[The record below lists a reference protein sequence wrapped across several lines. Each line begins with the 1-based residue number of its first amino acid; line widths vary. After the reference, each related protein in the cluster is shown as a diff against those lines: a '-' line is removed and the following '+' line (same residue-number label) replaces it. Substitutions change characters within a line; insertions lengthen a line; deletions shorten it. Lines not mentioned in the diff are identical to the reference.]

1 MSDNTRANA
10 RYIGILEVAK
20 NPNPRGRHHPGLKT
34 LFASYPTTVTHYQ
47 PFAYRLAGC
56 PDMSPSAI
64 TPPASPDDSETEKV
78 NLLRIAHVYYT
89 HAGFEHEHQFLQDF
103 GFTEVS
109 RVNVGKP
116 NERIYYR
123 GYGTEPFLYCSTKGE
138 EDAFGGTA
146 FVVESRKD
154 LELATRV
161 IPTASEIWEMKDAP
175 GGGECVTV
183 KDPVDGF
190 MVHLVYGQVQ
200 RELEEQ
206 HEQRVFNFVGCSLT
220 H

>member
-1 MSDNTRANA
+1 
-10 RYIGILEVAK
+10 
-20 NPNPRGRHHPGLKT
+20 
-34 LFASYPTTVTHYQ
+34 
-47 PFAYRLAGC
+47 
-56 PDMSPSAI
+56 MSPSAI

-89 HAGFEHEHQFLQDF
+89 HAGFEREHQFLKDF

-116 NERIYYR
+116 NERIFYR

-206 HEQRVFNFVGCSLT
+206 HEQRVFNFVRCAFSGIKSSPRGGVT
-220 H
+220 E

>member
-1 MSDNTRANA
+1 
-10 RYIGILEVAK
+10 
-20 NPNPRGRHHPGLKT
+20 
-34 LFASYPTTVTHYQ
+34 
-47 PFAYRLAGC
+47 
-56 PDMSPSAI
+56 MSPSAI
-64 TPPASPDDSETEKV
+64 TPSASPGDSETEKV
-78 NLLRIAHVYYT
+78 NLLRIAHVCYT
-89 HAGFEHEHQFLQDF
+89 HVGFEREHQFLTDF

-116 NERIYYR
+116 NEKIYYR

-138 EDAFGGTA
+138 EDAFGGAA
-146 FVVESRKD
+146 FVVESRRD
-154 LELATRV
+154 LELATKV
-161 IPTASEIWEMKDAP
+161 IPTASEIWDMKDAP

-206 HEQRVFNFVGCSLT
+206 HEQRVFNFVGAFSRESLDEKVT
-220 H
+220 DRVSLRSQQRNIARRTNSNECKKVGTLTSIPNTSAI